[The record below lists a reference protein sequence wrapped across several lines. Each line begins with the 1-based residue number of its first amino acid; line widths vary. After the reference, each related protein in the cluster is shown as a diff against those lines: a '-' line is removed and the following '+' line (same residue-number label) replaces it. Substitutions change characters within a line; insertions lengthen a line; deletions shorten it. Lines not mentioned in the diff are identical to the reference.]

1 MCDCHLQ
8 HLLCTHQNQRM
19 TNGKVCGQ
27 RMIRTVL
34 KKLQRFIIVHGFDIF
49 LSSLVF
55 SWISCIYGM

>member
-1 MCDCHLQ
+1 
-8 HLLCTHQNQRM
+8 M